1 MRGGGPERRIFFL
14 RALWRGVGCRA
25 GVRAC
30 VRASGRPCPPPG
42 TKSMK
47 LYKVFHYFF
56 ENKRSHA
63 AWRSKCS
70 VSLWRRC
77 APVLYFAVSGAPP
90 FSSCCI
96 FGALVLCF
104 PIIRGRPLYFLKL
117 RFSVLVLWCLI
128 FQYAARSLFH
138 FLALPWVAFW
148 RAGSGRA
155 LEVLNATWLSVCP
168 FVCAAQTP
176 SPDKKHEIIQGFSL
190 FF

>member
-1 MRGGGPERRIFFL
+1 MRRAPFSLFGVALGCLLARRVRSGARSAQCHL
-14 RALWRGVGCRA
+14 AVRLSVCTCRA
-25 GVRAC
+25 DPFPRI
-30 VRASGRPCPPPG
+30 
-42 TKSMK
+42 KNMK
-47 LYKVFHYFF
+47 AYKDFHCFF

-70 VSLWRRC
+70 VSLWRRY

-96 FGALVLCF
+96 FVALVLCF

-138 FLALPWVAFW
+138 FLMSPWVAFW
-148 RAGSGRA
+148 HTGSGRT
-155 LEVLNATWLSVCP
+155 LKVLSVTWGL
-168 FVCAAQTP
+168 AN
-176 SPDKKHEIIQGFSL
+176 L
-190 FF
+190 